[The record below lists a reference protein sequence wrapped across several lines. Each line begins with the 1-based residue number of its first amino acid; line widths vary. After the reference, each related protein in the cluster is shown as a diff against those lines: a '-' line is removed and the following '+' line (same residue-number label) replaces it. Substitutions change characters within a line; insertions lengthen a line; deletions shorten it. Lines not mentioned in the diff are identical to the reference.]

1 MSHEIFKLPAGLP
14 TPCKDVDL
22 SDADII
28 RQGLALFGPEFSTAL
43 ALCALDAWLDANDRE
58 YSRWSTL
65 FNKLRN

>member
-14 TPCKDVDL
+14 TPSMDVDT

-28 RQGLALFGPEFSTAL
+28 RRGRGLFGPEFSTAL

-58 YSRWSTL
+58 FRRWSAL